1 MDYSFNDE
9 VSDQNTAECQ
19 NVTAINSEQL
29 SEKLSS
35 MQISGQNRE
44 NRENRDDTIN

>member
-1 MDYSFNDE
+1 MDMDYSFNDE
-9 VSDQNTAECQ
+9 FSDQNTAECQ
-19 NVTAINSEQL
+19 DVTAINSEQL

-44 NRENRDDTIN
+44 NRETMP